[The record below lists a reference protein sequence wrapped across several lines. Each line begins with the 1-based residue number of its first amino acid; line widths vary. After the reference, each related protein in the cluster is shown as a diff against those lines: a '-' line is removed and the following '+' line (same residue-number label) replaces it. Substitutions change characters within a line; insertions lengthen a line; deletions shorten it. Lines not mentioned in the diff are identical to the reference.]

1 MGMLQ
6 VFAADDA
13 LFSSRITVSWEFPTS
28 QVVKILYSRIPQAMW
43 LSQKKKNT
51 DSKSQE
57 SLSCLACIVLPP
69 LGVGESP
76 DSLSHTE
83 CTQERGLTPQTKAG
97 VLSPIKGK

>member
-43 LSQKKKNT
+43 LSQKKKKYRLKV
-51 DSKSQE
+51 S
-57 SLSCLACIVLPP
+57 
-69 LGVGESP
+69 GESELP
-76 DSLSHTE
+76 GLHCAPTSW
-83 CTQERGLTPQTKAG
+83 RGRVP
-97 VLSPIKGK
+97 

>member
-6 VFAADDA
+6 VFTADDA
-13 LFSSRITVSWEFPTS
+13 LFSSRITVSWEFPTG
-28 QVVKILYSRIPQAMW
+28 QVVKTLYSRIPQAMW

-57 SLSCLACIVLPP
+57 SLSCLAYIVLPP